1 MRFFELFPAI
11 DLKDGQA
18 VRLTQGRMEDA
29 TVFNPDPADAAR
41 RWIEAGARWLHV
53 VDLNGAFAGASQN
66 LEAVKAIVAVAVAA
80 GVPVQLGGGLRSL
93 EAIER
98 VLEAGVTRAIIGT
111 RALQGDLVAQAV
123 TRFSHDR
130 VTVGID
136 ARGGMVA
143 TDGWVNV
150 TDVRAVDLAARVGE
164 AGVSTIIYTDIA
176 RDGMMAG
183 PNFAEMTLMGQTGLQ
198 IIASGGVSS
207 LDDILRLQAIP
218 GVTGA
223 VLGKAIYN
231 GAIDLTSALAFTG
244 GRV

>member
-1 MRFFELFPAI
+1 MRFELFPAI

-41 RWIEAGARWLHV
+41 LWTLAGARWLHV
-53 VDLNGAFAGASQN
+53 VDLNGAFAGSSQN
-66 LEAVKAIVAVAVAA
+66 LSAVKAIVSVASAA

-93 EAIER
+93 EAVER
-98 VLEAGVTRAIIGT
+98 VLEAGVTRVIIGT
-111 RALQGDLVAQAV
+111 RALQGDLVARAIAH
-123 TRFSHDR
+123 FGPGR
-130 VTVGID
+130 VIVGID
-136 ARGGMVA
+136 AKGGMVA

-150 TDVRAVDLAARVGE
+150 TDVKAADLARRVGQ
-164 AGVSTIIYTDIA
+164 AGVTTVIYTDIA

-183 PNFAEMTLMGQTGLQ
+183 PNFVEMEAMGRTGLH

-207 LDDILRLQAIP
+207 LDDILRLQSIP

-223 VLGKAIYN
+223 VLGKAIYT
-231 GAIDLTSALAFTG
+231 GAIDLSSALAFTG
-244 GRV
+244 GEA